1 MTSEIVLYL
10 IILCEE
16 KYYALFLISSKI
28 HWNNDVKRQIYK
40 NMLSCFVSTKEI
52 PPNIIVI
59 NITLLINYKKIDLP
73 INIWVVAVN
82 KIIINVK
89 NINIFLKFSEK
100 SIIYS
105 WFNTKRI
112 INTMRHI
119 FKNPFKN
126 LFKQIPP
133 FN

>member
-1 MTSEIVLYL
+1 
-10 IILCEE
+10 
-16 KYYALFLISSKI
+16 
-28 HWNNDVKRQIYK
+28 
-40 NMLSCFVSTKEI
+40 MLSCFVSTKEI

-59 NITLLINYKKIDLP
+59 NITLLINFKKLDLP

-126 LFKQIPP
+126 LFKQK
-133 FN
+133 

>member
-1 MTSEIVLYL
+1 
-10 IILCEE
+10 
-16 KYYALFLISSKI
+16 
-28 HWNNDVKRQIYK
+28 
-40 NMLSCFVSTKEI
+40 MLSCFVSTKEI

-59 NITLLINYKKIDLP
+59 NITLL

>member
-1 MTSEIVLYL
+1 
-10 IILCEE
+10 
-16 KYYALFLISSKI
+16 
-28 HWNNDVKRQIYK
+28 
-40 NMLSCFVSTKEI
+40 MLSCFVSTKEI

-59 NITLLINYKKIDLP
+59 NITLLINFKKLDLP

-119 FKNPFKN
+119 FKNPF
-126 LFKQIPP
+126 
-133 FN
+133 

>member
-1 MTSEIVLYL
+1 
-10 IILCEE
+10 
-16 KYYALFLISSKI
+16 
-28 HWNNDVKRQIYK
+28 
-40 NMLSCFVSTKEI
+40 MLSCFVSTKEI

-59 NITLLINYKKIDLP
+59 NITLLINFKKLDLP

-100 SIIYS
+100 SITYS

-126 LFKQIPP
+126 LFK
-133 FN
+133 

>member
-1 MTSEIVLYL
+1 MLAIKITDVPGLISNSISEI
-10 IILCEE
+10 
-16 KYYALFLISSKI
+16 
-28 HWNNDVKRQIYK
+28 
-40 NMLSCFVSTKEI
+40 
-52 PPNIIVI
+52 
-59 NITLLINYKKIDLP
+59 
-73 INIWVVAVN
+73 
-82 KIIINVK
+82 K

-126 LFKQIPP
+126 LFKQK
-133 FN
+133 

>member
-1 MTSEIVLYL
+1 
-10 IILCEE
+10 
-16 KYYALFLISSKI
+16 
-28 HWNNDVKRQIYK
+28 
-40 NMLSCFVSTKEI
+40 MLSCFVSTKEI

-59 NITLLINYKKIDLP
+59 NITLLINFKKLDLP

-126 LFKQIPP
+126 LFK
-133 FN
+133 

>member
-1 MTSEIVLYL
+1 
-10 IILCEE
+10 
-16 KYYALFLISSKI
+16 
-28 HWNNDVKRQIYK
+28 
-40 NMLSCFVSTKEI
+40 MLSCFVSTKEI
-52 PPNIIVI
+52 PPNIIDI
-59 NITLLINYKKIDLP
+59 NITLLINFKKLDLP